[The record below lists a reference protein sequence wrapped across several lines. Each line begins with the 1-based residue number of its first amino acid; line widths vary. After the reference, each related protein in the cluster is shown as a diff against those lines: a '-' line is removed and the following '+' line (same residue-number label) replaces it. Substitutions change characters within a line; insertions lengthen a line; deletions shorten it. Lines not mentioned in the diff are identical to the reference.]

1 MEIIICILIVIIFIL
16 FLYLIFLK
24 KEIKNIT
31 KKIQIIDKENS
42 NILLNKE
49 FDDRTLHNLINQINV
64 LIKAINQKE
73 IDAYTKNKSM
83 KKMITNI
90 AHDLRTPLTSAIGYI
105 DLLKKEEL
113 PKEEKQKYIIIIEER
128 LSKLSNLITNFF
140 DFCKIILKDEE
151 IELKEENIIE
161 ILENE
166 IVNFYDDFSKQNR
179 IININCKQEK
189 IELVTNKMLLIRIFD
204 NLLINSYKHSKSD
217 VTINVE
223 NVDNKIR
230 IEVINKLEDYSLNTD
245 EMFDEFYTSDISRTK
260 GNTGLGL
267 AIAKEFVQLLNGK
280 IYAKKNDGF
289 LMIVIEL

>member
-31 KKIQIIDKENS
+31 KKIQIMGKENS

-49 FDDRTLHNLINQINV
+49 FDDRALHNLINQINV

-140 DFCKIILKDEE
+140 DFCKIILKHEE

-166 IVNFYDDFSKQNR
+166 IVNFYDDFSKENR
-179 IININCKQEK
+179 IININCKKEK
-189 IELVTNKMLLIRIFD
+189 IKLITNKMLLIRIFD

-280 IYAKKNDGF
+280 IYAKKNSNS
-289 LMIVIEL
+289 LKIIIEL